1 MAKFGKRDATGAGG
15 RARGLAGA
23 PVKGRPV
30 AGGFAAAMGGY
41 VPATKAQEKPPGGPV
56 APRGPSQR
64 GGRGGNAGRRAK

>member
-15 RARGLAGA
+15 RSRGLAGA

-30 AGGFAAAMGGY
+30 AGGFAAAMGAGAPG
-41 VPATKAQEKPPGGPV
+41 VAPVAAEKPV
-56 APRGPSQR
+56 QR